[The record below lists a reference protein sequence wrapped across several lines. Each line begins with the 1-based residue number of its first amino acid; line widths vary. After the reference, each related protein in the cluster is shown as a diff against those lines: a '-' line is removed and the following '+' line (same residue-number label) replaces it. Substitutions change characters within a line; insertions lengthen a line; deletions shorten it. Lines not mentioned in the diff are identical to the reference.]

1 MTMSG
6 TFGTIDQAI
15 DDLRNGKIII
25 VADDEDRENEGDLV
39 CAAELVTPETIN
51 FMTLHGRGLICLAL
65 TGERCD
71 QLGLPQM
78 TERNTEE
85 LATAFTVSIDAE
97 RRFGVTTG
105 ISASDRSTTIHVA
118 INPAT
123 VPSDLRRPGHIFPLR
138 ARPGGVLQRVGQTE
152 ASVDLARLAGLVP
165 AGVICE
171 ILNPDGSMARRA
183 DLHAMASR
191 LGLTFVTVA
200 QLVAHRLQTEQ
211 LVHRVA
217 EARIPTD
224 FGEFTIIG
232 YRNDVDR
239 AEHVALVYGEIAG
252 QPDVL
257 VRMHSKCLTG
267 DVFGS
272 QRCDCGVQLH
282 RAMEL
287 VAQEGRGAI
296 VYLDQ
301 EGRGIGLLNKLKAY
315 KLQEEGLDTVD
326 ANLKLGLPA
335 DLRDYGIGAQILVD
349 LGLTSIRL
357 LTNNP
362 KKIVG
367 LEEGYGLRVT
377 DQIPI
382 QHEPS
387 DHNRDYLRAKR
398 DRLGH
403 LLHHQGLALDEEMI
417 HDEHVRDRKKQREE
431 GA

>member
-1 MTMSG
+1 MS
-6 TFGTIDQAI
+6 TVGTIKQAI
-15 DDLRNGKIII
+15 EDLRNGKIVI

-65 TGERCD
+65 TGDRCD

-78 TERNTEE
+78 AERNTEE
-85 LATAFTVSIDAE
+85 LSTAFTVSIDAE

-105 ISASDRSTTIHVA
+105 ISASDRATTIHVA
-118 INPAT
+118 INPGT

-171 ILNPDGSMARRA
+171 ILNADGSMARRPE
-183 DLHAMASR
+183 LQEISR
-191 LGLTFVTVA
+191 QHQLTFVTVA

-217 EARIPTD
+217 EARIPTE

-232 YRNDVDR
+232 YHNDVDR
-239 AEHVALVYGEIAG
+239 AEHVALVYGDVAG
-252 QPDVL
+252 QRDVL

-272 QRCDCGVQLH
+272 QRCDCGPQLH
-282 RAMEL
+282 RAMEM
-287 VAQEGRGAI
+287 VAQAGRGAI

-301 EGRGIGLLNKLKAY
+301 EGRGIGLLNKLRAY
-315 KLQEEGLDTVD
+315 ALQDAGADTVQ
-326 ANLKLGLPA
+326 ANERLGFAP
-335 DLRDYGIGAQILVD
+335 DLRNYGIGAQILRD
-349 LGLTSIRL
+349 LGLSSIRVM
-357 LTNNP
+357 TNNP
-362 KKIVG
+362 RKLVG
-367 LEEGYGLRVT
+367 LEGYGLEIVERVPLVT
-377 DQIPI
+377 DP
-382 QHEPS
+382 
-387 DHNRDYLRAKR
+387 NRENRGYLQVKR
-398 DRLGH
+398 DKLGH
-403 LLHHQGLALDEEMI
+403 LLAH
-417 HDEHVRDRKKQREE
+417 
-431 GA
+431 